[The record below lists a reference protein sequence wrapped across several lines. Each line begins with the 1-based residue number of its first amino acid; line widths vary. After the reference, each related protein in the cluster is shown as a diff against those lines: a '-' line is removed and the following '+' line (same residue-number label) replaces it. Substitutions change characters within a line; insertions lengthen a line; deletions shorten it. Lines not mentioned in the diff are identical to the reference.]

1 LIRCLSQYLD
11 KLIGNISPMLL
22 FPTPPLIEFR
32 PSLDKC
38 SVCGGAL
45 KVQKTRPRIV
55 TTLHIGRFY
64 AREVILVC
72 SKCGC
77 KHRCEQLCNLVPPGA
92 NFGYDVLV
100 YVGKALYIRHRS
112 EEEVVAELAER
123 NIQISPRGASS
134 LGNKFIVYLAI
145 AHDRCSD
152 DITEAMRL
160 RGGGYIC
167 HLDATCEGR
176 DPILMSSLDS
186 ISQIVLGNIKLPAE
200 DEKHIVPFLQR
211 MKKNYG
217 IPIALVHDMGKGILK
232 AVTKVFPGAPDFICH
247 FHFLRDIGKDFLG
260 DQYDII
266 RKRLSKHQI
275 SSKLRYRAKQL
286 KRNIDRSPELIDLLE
301 TGIGDNPLSR
311 SSLKSLADL
320 NGYTL
325 IRWTLEGKSEGNG
338 YGFPFDRP
346 HLTFARRISQLHS
359 YVDTLK
365 NVQLS
370 REYKN
375 NKPYF
380 KIERDLQ
387 KIIKD
392 KVLWNAVEELEKRIL
407 VFERLRKAMRIANPS
422 GRRGLNDEGNK
433 TNIKTIEYRV
443 KKFRVWLTTR
453 KNYSQNHDAQKMIAQ
468 IDKYWEKLFAD
479 PITVQTASGP
489 IQIQPQRTNNILE
502 QFFRN
507 LKRSNRRKTGNK
519 SSSRMLRTMLAETPL
534 VNNLQ
539 NPEYMKIL
547 LKNKTSLEEL
557 FAEIEIDTLRDEL
570 RKAQLS
576 PEKVPIK
583 IKRLIAMPDYPEK
596 LLNMVEKAAAS
607 S

>member
-1 LIRCLSQYLD
+1 MIRCLSQYLD
-11 KLIGNISPMLL
+11 KLIGNISLMLL

-32 PSLDKC
+32 SSLDKC
-38 SVCGGAL
+38 SICGGAL

-64 AREVILVC
+64 AREVILAC

-77 KHRCEQLCNLVPPGA
+77 KHRCEQLCNLVPPSA

-134 LGNKFIVYLAI
+134 LGSKFIVYLAI

-160 RGGGYIC
+160 RGGYIC

-232 AVTKVFPGAPDFICH
+232 AVAKVFSGVPDFICH

-275 SSKLRYRAKQL
+275 SSKLRYRAKRL

-301 TGIGDNPLSR
+301 TGIGDHLLSR
-311 SSLKSLADL
+311 SSLKPLADL

-346 HLTFARRISQLHS
+346 HLAFAKRISQLHS

-365 NVQLS
+365 NVRLS
-370 REYKN
+370 RKCKN
-375 NKPYF
+375 NRPYF

-387 KIIKD
+387 KIVKD

-407 VFERLRKAMRIANPS
+407 IFERLRKAMRIANPS
-422 GRRGLNDEGNK
+422 GRRGLNDEGNE
-433 TNIKTIEYRV
+433 TNIKSIEYRV
-443 KKFRVWLTTR
+443 KKFRAWLTTR
-453 KNYSQNHDAQKMIAQ
+453 KDYSQNHDAQKMIAQ
-468 IDKYWEKLFAD
+468 LDKYWEKLFAD

-539 NPEYMKIL
+539 NPEYMRIL
-547 LKNKTSLEEL
+547 LKDKTSLEEL

-570 RKAQLS
+570 RKAQFS

-596 LLNMVEKAAAS
+596 LMNMVEKAVALA
-607 S
+607 